1 MKILIKE
8 LVGHPRT
15 FNFALTPAELEL
27 SDEAIEF
34 PIPVN
39 ITLRVSTLGEKQV
52 MAEGNADTTIN
63 THCVRCLEPL
73 KMPLSAEIH
82 ARYEDDKNL
91 LSPESQLLG
100 TEDELLAYFD
110 GESIDPTPQIREALM
125 LELPLLPL
133 CTDGCHGLCPIC
145 GANLNTAPCGCAP
158 ATEAPAAPAAPTWKE
173 ALKKIKLEE

>member
-8 LVGHPRT
+8 LVGHPQCIS
-15 FNFALTPAELEL
+15 FALTPAELEL
-27 SDEAIEF
+27 SDETIEF
-34 PIPVN
+34 QAPVN

-63 THCVRCLEPL
+63 TQCVRCLEPL
-73 KMPLSAEIH
+73 EMLLSAEIH

-110 GESIDPTPQIREALM
+110 GESIDPVPQIREALM
-125 LELPLLPL
+125 LELPSLPL
-133 CTDGCHGLCPIC
+133 CTKDCHGLCPIC
-145 GANLNTAPCGCAP
+145 GANLNNAPCGCAP
-158 ATEAPAAPAAPTWKE
+158 APEAPTAPAAPAWKE